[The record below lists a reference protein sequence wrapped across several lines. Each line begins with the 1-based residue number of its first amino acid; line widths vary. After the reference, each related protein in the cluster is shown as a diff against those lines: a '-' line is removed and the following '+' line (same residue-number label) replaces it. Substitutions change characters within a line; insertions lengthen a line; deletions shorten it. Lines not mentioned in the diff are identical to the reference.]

1 MPTTRLFVIADNA
14 RGGLALAQLAALTT
28 HLDRAQFAVS
38 SALLDLGENRVS
50 VEDLGLGVDCNSP
63 NPESRIPNPES
74 PAPVPRSGRWPVDP
88 LAVYRL
94 RQAIQASQ
102 PDIVLTIG
110 ETAAIDGRLAAVLAG
125 HKRIVACWPSIDF
138 DYLAGGLTRLGR
150 FLARRTERILV
161 ASNAEREAAIANRWS
176 ADRLSVVPPAVSP
189 IPIVSTREAAFT
201 SVGIPASARVIAV
214 VAPWS
219 PRHRVKETIWS
230 FDLVSGMRRDT
241 HLLIVGEG
249 PERADLEAFRD
260 SQACK
265 DLVHFAGWTQLPPD
279 WLAHCD
285 AVWSPDPAPRV
296 AYATLQAAATG
307 VPVIAVDT
315 PAHRAFLTSG
325 ETGVLIPL
333 AVRPAAP
340 QATLPLL
347 EDSALHQRISQ
358 AARDHMAATHSPEQT
373 AAAIAAI
380 LTGRPG

>member
-14 RGGLALAQLAALTT
+14 HDGMALAQLAALTT
-28 HLDRAQFAVS
+28 HLDRAQFS
-38 SALLDLGENRVS
+38 ITSALLGRCRGNANEIEAS
-50 VEDLGLGVDCNSP
+50 AISP
-63 NPESRIPNPES
+63 APSPQS
-74 PAPVPRSGRWPVDP
+74 PAPVPVPVPRSSRWPVDP

-94 RQAIQASQ
+94 RQAIQANQ
-102 PDIVLTIG
+102 PDFVLTLG
-110 ETAAIDGRLAAVLAG
+110 EAAAIDGRLAAVLAG
-125 HKRIVACWPSIDF
+125 HKRIMACWPSIDF
-138 DYLAGGLTRLGR
+138 DYLAGGLTRVGR
-150 FLARRTERILV
+150 FLARRTDRILL
-161 ASNAEREAAIANRWS
+161 ASNAEREASIANRWPTE
-176 ADRLSVVPPAVSP
+176 RLSVVPPAVSP
-189 IPIVSTREAAFT
+189 IPITSTREAAFACI
-201 SVGIPASARVIAV
+201 GIPASARVIAV

-230 FDLVSGMRRDT
+230 FDLVSGMRSDT

-249 PERADLEAFRD
+249 PHRADLEAFRD

-265 DLVHFAGWTQLPPD
+265 DLVHFSSWSQLPLD

-307 VPVIAVDT
+307 IPVIAVDT
-315 PAHRAFLTSG
+315 PAHRAFLTAG
-325 ETGVLIPL
+325 ETGILIPL

-347 EDSALHQRISQ
+347 ADSTLHQQIAN
-358 AARDHMAATHSPEQT
+358 AARQHMAAMHSPART

-380 LTGRPG
+380 LTGRSH